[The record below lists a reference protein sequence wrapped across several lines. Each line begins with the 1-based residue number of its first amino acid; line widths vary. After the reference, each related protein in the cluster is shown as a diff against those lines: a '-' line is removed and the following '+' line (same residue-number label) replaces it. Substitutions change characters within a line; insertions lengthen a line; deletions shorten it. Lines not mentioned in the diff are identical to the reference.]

1 MNASSRIRTLLRKN
15 TNSSVEVRPSGIAGR
30 GLFATARIRARSK
43 LGELTGE
50 YISTREARR
59 RAKGLRRIAIVEF
72 DEGGAIDASVNGNE
86 FQYTN
91 HSCAPNAFIRRIHK
105 RVEIYALRN
114 IVPGEEITCDYGDT
128 QHEGTL
134 PCRCGAPNCRGF
146 L

>member
-1 MNASSRIRTLLRKN
+1 MRKSTNSNIEVRASRIAGQ
-15 TNSSVEVRPSGIAGR
+15 GI
-30 GLFATARIRARSK
+30 FALARLRARSK

-72 DEGGAIDASVNGNE
+72 DEGGAIDASVGGNE

-91 HSCAPNAFIRRIHK
+91 HSCTPNAFIRRIHK
-105 RVEIYALRN
+105 RVEIYALRD
-114 IVPGEEITCDYGDT
+114 IVPGEEITCDYGET

-134 PCRCGAPNCRGF
+134 PCRCGAPGCRGF

>member
-1 MNASSRIRTLLRKN
+1 MTVIRF
-15 TNSSVEVRPSGIAGR
+15 EVRPSDVAGR

-50 YISTREARR
+50 HISTREARR

-72 DEGGAIDASVNGNE
+72 DEGGAIDASVGGNE

-114 IVPGEEITCDYGDT
+114 IAPGEEITCDYGET

-134 PCRCGAPNCRGF
+134 PCRCGAPNCRGY